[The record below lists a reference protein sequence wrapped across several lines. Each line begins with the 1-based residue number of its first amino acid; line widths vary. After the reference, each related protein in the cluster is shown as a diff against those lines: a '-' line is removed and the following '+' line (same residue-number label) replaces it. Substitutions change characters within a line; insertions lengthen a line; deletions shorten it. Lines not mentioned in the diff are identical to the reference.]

1 MIVSSQA
8 VTSQPYFFGVHDHT
22 QNNLCTESHFP
33 SSLGIHQG
41 SRRWIKFRLS
51 LAPRYQKI
59 RFLVLTS
66 KFQSLQCGNVIAT
79 AALFKERRPVTL
91 LIFIAWV
98 AVKKVSFYWPRW
110 THQII
115 LGKHS
120 SFFDNVEYQQQ
131 RHFFARIYNDAH
143 VETGSGSTQSFNIHL
158 DTAETH
164 HVYVS
169 VFFLLKSA
177 F

>member
-1 MIVSSQA
+1 MLLLNCCPQFIVHIRNLHAFNSHA
-8 VTSQPYFFGVHDHT
+8 TETQPPIDTCKWKKRKLGR
-22 QNNLCTESHFP
+22 LCDCFIPT
-33 SSLGIHQG
+33 
-41 SRRWIKFRLS
+41 
-51 LAPRYQKI
+51 PRCQKI

-120 SFFDNVEYQQQ
+120 LFFDNVESQQQ
-131 RHFFARIYNDAH
+131 RHFFCYN
-143 VETGSGSTQSFNIHL
+143 I
-158 DTAETH
+158 
-164 HVYVS
+164 
-169 VFFLLKSA
+169 
-177 F
+177 